1 MECEARKHVGMEVQ
15 PEPEIPPEI
24 EAMIEDDKQ
33 FWNFK
38 DDITPDKDGELP
50 WWKYQTS

>member
-1 MECEARKHVGMEVQ
+1 MEHEARKHAGMEVQ
-15 PEPEIPPEI
+15 PEPEILPEI

-33 FWNFK
+33 FWNYK
-38 DDITPDKDGELP
+38 DDITPDEEGELP